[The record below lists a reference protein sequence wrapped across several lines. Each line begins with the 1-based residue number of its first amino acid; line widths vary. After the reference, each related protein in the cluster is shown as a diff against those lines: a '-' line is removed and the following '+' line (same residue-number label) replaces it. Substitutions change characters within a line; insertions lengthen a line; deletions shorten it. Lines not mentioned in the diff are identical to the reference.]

1 MELPMAWVRADY
13 PQEWDRDPDP
23 LLRQYKVIPDYD
35 FKGPR
40 DDHDRAFWQGC
51 DADTLDDF
59 SALAYFFG
67 RRIRQWL
74 GVPVG
79 LLNISLGGSPIE
91 SWMDI
96 DTLRAFPEALASLEP
111 YLGDGVAS
119 KEASIPLPSGTGG
132 TRRLDTRLWPMPT
145 MNGCH

>member
-1 MELPMAWVRADY
+1 MLRAVEYGTAYAWVRADY

-96 DTLRAFPEALASLEP
+96 DTLRAFPRSARQS
-111 YLGDGVAS
+111 
-119 KEASIPLPSGTGG
+119 
-132 TRRLDTRLWPMPT
+132 
-145 MNGCH
+145 